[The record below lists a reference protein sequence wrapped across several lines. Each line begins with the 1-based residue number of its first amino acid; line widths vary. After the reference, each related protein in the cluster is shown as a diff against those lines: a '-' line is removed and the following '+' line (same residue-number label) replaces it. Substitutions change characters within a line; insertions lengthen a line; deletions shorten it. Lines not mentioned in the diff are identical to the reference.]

1 MIHLSRVGRALPL
14 GPQGIPIPRGV
25 RGNTKTTPV
34 LFSYFRYLL
43 LQVVSIFCLVFTSC
57 PFQFREPM
65 SIILFVSF

>member
-43 LQVVSIFCLVFTSC
+43 LQVDAQNI
-57 PFQFREPM
+57 END
-65 SIILFVSF
+65 